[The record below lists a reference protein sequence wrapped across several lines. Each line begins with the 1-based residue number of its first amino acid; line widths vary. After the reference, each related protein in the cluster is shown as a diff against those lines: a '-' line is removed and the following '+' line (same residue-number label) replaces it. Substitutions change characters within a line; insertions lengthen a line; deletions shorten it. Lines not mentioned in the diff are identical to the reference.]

1 MTMAAW
7 TYEGY
12 WNVVLGDKRD
22 ARQVVAEFGLDP
34 SDRRGLD
41 EWLGVAESTAWAESG
56 ESLEAFPRGEWSPFH
71 AQALD
76 GRPRSQEPSPAA
88 LAKRRSRERKTPPP
102 DAPTK

>member
-76 GRPRSQEPSPAA
+76 E
-88 LAKRRSRERKTPPP
+88 LASVAGEG
-102 DAPTK
+102 